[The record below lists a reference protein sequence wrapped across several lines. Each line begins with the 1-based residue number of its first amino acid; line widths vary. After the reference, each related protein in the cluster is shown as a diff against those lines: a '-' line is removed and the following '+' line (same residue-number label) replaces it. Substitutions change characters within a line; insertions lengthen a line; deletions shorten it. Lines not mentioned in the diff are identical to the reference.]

1 MSRFIHLSSKII
13 NSRHI
18 SWIDIKP
25 KMYEINFSSVGIDGG
40 FLLGGGSIDSYTHK
54 IQVLD
59 DGLDKDYETVTK
71 WLEKERWN

>member
-1 MSRFIHLSSKII
+1 MSRFIRLSSKIV

-25 KMYEINFSSVGIDGG
+25 KMYEIHLSSIGIDGG
-40 FLLGGGSIDSYTHK
+40 FFLGGGRIDSFAHK

-59 DGLDKDYETVTK
+59 DGLDNDYEIVTK
-71 WLEKERWN
+71 WLEHEH